1 MKLRIG
7 LALFFAFAML
17 FAVACGD
24 DDNATTTPAATA
36 TSQATAKP
44 SATTTIAPAPTQLD
58 LTGQSITVFAASSLT
73 AAFTDIGDAFQQATG
88 AEVTLNFGGS
98 SDLRTQLEGGAPA
111 DVFASADTTQM
122 GMAKTSGIVS
132 DDGQIFARNRLVVI
146 VPKANSAGIATLQDL
161 AKPGVKIAMANETVP
176 VGKYGR
182 QFLDKAN
189 ADATYGATYKDS
201 VLSNVVTEATNV
213 KEVASAVQLDEVDA
227 GIVYKTDVTDE
238 LSSDVTVIDI
248 PDNLNVI
255 ATYPIAATTHGTAP
269 TKDAA
274 QAFIEFVLVDGQ
286 TFLQVREFL
295 PAGS

>member
-17 FAVACGD
+17 FVAACGD

-36 TSQATAKP
+36 TGQASATAKP
-44 SATTTIAPAPTQLD
+44 TATIAPTPTQLD

-73 AAFTDIGDAFQQATG
+73 AAFDDIGDAFEQSTG
-88 AEVTLNFGGS
+88 ADVTFTYGGS
-98 SDLRTQLEGGAPA
+98 SDLRTQLEQGAPA

-122 GMAKTSGIVS
+122 GLAKTSGVVG
-132 DDGQIFARNRLVVI
+132 DDGQIFTRNRLVVI
-146 VPKANSAGIATLQDL
+146 IPKANRAGVATLQDL
-161 AKPGVKIAMANETVP
+161 AKPDVKIAMANETVP
-176 VGKYGR
+176 VGRYGR

-189 ADATYGATYKDS
+189 ADATFGSTYKDS
-201 VLSNVVTEATNV
+201 VLGNVVTEATNV

-238 LSSDVTVIDI
+238 LAADVTVIDI

-255 ATYPIAATTHGTAP
+255 ATYPIAVTTDAQA
-269 TKDAA
+269 KDAA

-286 TFLQVREFL
+286 TILQIHGFL

>member
-1 MKLRIG
+1 MRLRTCLG
-7 LALFFAFAML
+7 LFFAFSML

-36 TSQATAKP
+36 TAQVTAKP
-44 SATTTIAPAPTQLD
+44 TATIAPPPEQLD

-73 AAFTDIGDAFQQATG
+73 AAFTDIGDAFKQSTG
-88 AEVTLNFGGS
+88 ADVTFNFGGS
-98 SDLRTQLEGGAPA
+98 SDLRAQLEQGAAA
-111 DVFASADTTQM
+111 DVFASADTTQL
-122 GMAKTSGIVS
+122 GLAKMSGIVG

-146 VPKANSAGIATLQDL
+146 IPKANSAGIATLQDL
-161 AKPGVKIAMANETVP
+161 AKSGVKIAMANETVP

-182 QFLDKAN
+182 QFLDKAK
-189 ADATYGATYKDS
+189 ADATFGSTYEDN
-201 VLSNVVTEATNV
+201 VLGNVVTEATNV

-238 LSSDVTVIDI
+238 LTADVTVIDI
-248 PDNLNVI
+248 PDSLNVI
-255 ATYPIAATTHGTAP
+255 ATYPITLTTDGSAANEE
-269 TKDAA
+269 AA

-286 TFLQVREFL
+286 TFLQIHGFL